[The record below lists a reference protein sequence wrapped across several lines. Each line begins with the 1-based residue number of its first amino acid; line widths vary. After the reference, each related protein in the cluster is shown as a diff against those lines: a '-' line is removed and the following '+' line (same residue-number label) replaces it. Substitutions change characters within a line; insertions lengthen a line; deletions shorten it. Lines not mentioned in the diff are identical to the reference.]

1 MKFCCLFASPIIG
14 GEAEIRGSTKTFVML
29 ESEVRK
35 DSWYAYL
42 LDELEVGDI
51 ISFRLEYLEEHRLA
65 FDFVFSEGFTRFR
78 GNKIMPLFIFLCEF
92 TVLEPSKTLF

>member
-14 GEAEIRGSTKTFVML
+14 GEAEVRGSIKTFVAF
-29 ESEVRK
+29 ESEEKK
-35 DSWYAYL
+35 DNWYTYL

-65 FDFVFSEGFTRFR
+65 FDFGFSESFTRFR
-78 GNKIMPLFIFLCEF
+78 GDKIMPLFIFLCELAI
-92 TVLEPSKTLF
+92 LEPSKTLF